1 MPRRV
6 KPVTH
11 TRYTPANACDS
22 KTRYKSKSLAD
33 AAAELREIQ
42 HSGLELDTYQCPS
55 CHQWH
60 LTSRSNTQ
68 AR

>member
-6 KPVTH
+6 KPIAH
-11 TRYTPANACDS
+11 TRYAPTNGCDS
-22 KTRYKSKSLAD
+22 KTRYKSKPLAD
-33 AAAELREIQ
+33 AAAELRELQ
-42 HSGLELDTYQCPS
+42 HPQLELDTYQCLS

-60 LTSRSNTQ
+60 LTSRRNTH